1 MNPDQY
7 CWEKT
12 KKSKSNFYYSFLT
25 LPKTKRRAIIALYSF
40 CREVDDIVDNS
51 KNPELAHLKLNWWQQ
66 EVQSLFDGKPN
77 HPVSLAL
84 APHIESKRLQEEH
97 FQKIIDGM
105 RMDLTIFRYKNF
117 KELKNYCYHAAGVV
131 GILAAQIFGYSN
143 PDTLDFAV
151 ELGIALQ
158 LTNIIR
164 DVGEDANR
172 GRIYLPLEE
181 MNKFEI
187 SETEI
192 LQLADTKNMEKLIF
206 FQLARAESFY
216 DRAFTM
222 LPRSDSRNQK
232 TSLIIANIY
241 FALLQKMKRN
251 RPKIGCKINLTQ
263 WEKIGVAVK
272 TWIVC

>member
-66 EVQSLFDGKPN
+66 EIQSLFDGKPN

-117 KELKNYCYHAAGVV
+117 KELKNYY
-131 GILAAQIFGYSN
+131 
-143 PDTLDFAV
+143 
-151 ELGIALQ
+151 
-158 LTNIIR
+158 
-164 DVGEDANR
+164 
-172 GRIYLPLEE
+172 
-181 MNKFEI
+181 K
-187 SETEI
+187 
-192 LQLADTKNMEKLIF
+192 
-206 FQLARAESFY
+206 
-216 DRAFTM
+216 
-222 LPRSDSRNQK
+222 
-232 TSLIIANIY
+232 
-241 FALLQKMKRN
+241 
-251 RPKIGCKINLTQ
+251 
-263 WEKIGVAVK
+263 
-272 TWIVC
+272 

>member
-1 MNPDQY
+1 
-7 CWEKT
+7 
-12 KKSKSNFYYSFLT
+12 
-25 LPKTKRRAIIALYSF
+25 
-40 CREVDDIVDNS
+40 
-51 KNPELAHLKLNWWQQ
+51 
-66 EVQSLFDGKPN
+66 
-77 HPVSLAL
+77 
-84 APHIESKRLQEEH
+84 
-97 FQKIIDGM
+97 
-105 RMDLTIFRYKNF
+105 
-117 KELKNYCYHAAGVV
+117 
-131 GILAAQIFGYSN
+131 
-143 PDTLDFAV
+143 
-151 ELGIALQ
+151 
-158 LTNIIR
+158 
-164 DVGEDANR
+164 
-172 GRIYLPLEE
+172 

-251 RPKIGCKINLTQ
+251 RPKIGCKINLTH